1 MDFGEISQVEAV
13 TYRPLAS
20 FGGWGTRWGGPGNM
34 AYNVSGRRGVRLDLT
49 NGKTAVVDS
58 PTAAASAASSILSV
72 VGTARRTTVP
82 RGDRMSRPDPGGFVC
97 GAQRVSRLVEH
108 VATAAL
114 TCETTRTTGPRRL
127 AKAPAN

>member
-82 RGDRMSRPDPGGFVC
+82 RGDRMSRPDPGDSCAG
-97 GAQRVSRLVEH
+97 RNVSSACRTRGDGGVDLRNH
-108 VATAAL
+108 AHNGSAA
-114 TCETTRTTGPRRL
+114 PR
-127 AKAPAN
+127 